1 VRRDQTATEWVLA
14 APLTGKSLQLTGK
27 PLPLFLRLSKLAPG
41 VETEAPGAV
50 HLGKIGWLNECF
62 PPTRG
67 LLAVWEAAPRVLS
80 FRTPPAIGRPGA

>member
-50 HLGKIGWLNECF
+50 HLGKIGISALKA
-62 PPTRG
+62 P
-67 LLAVWEAAPRVLS
+67 LQKLAV
-80 FRTPPAIGRPGA
+80 PG